1 MKLRR
6 NKIYNNK
13 SSGINPKRLIMKKL
27 LKNADKKIGQSPG
40 SLIYMGDITER
51 EFKLKFFSYNK
62 EDFLEEILSNPEEIK
77 KYSDPNQKLWVN
89 IDGIQHANLI
99 GRIGEIFQINQL
111 TLEDI
116 LNTSHRPKTE
126 DLGDYI
132 FIVFKLLGIEKTT
145 KQMNVEHVSLI
156 LSEKFVLSFQE
167 DEDDEFE
174 IIRENLRK
182 NKGHIREQ
190 GLDYLTYRIL
200 DFAIDNYFI
209 VLENIGDRIEEI
221 EDELLS
227 KPSNDTLH
235 QLYKLKGDMVTIR
248 RVVWPL
254 REAISVL
261 EKTES
266 PFLKKNI
273 TLYLRDLYD
282 HIIQLIDTTE
292 NYREMISGMMD
303 IYLSSISNKLNEVM
317 KVLTI
322 ISTLFI
328 PLTFIAGIYGMN
340 FNTQVS
346 PYNMPEL
353 NWLFGYPF
361 VITIM
366 LIVVLVLLFFFK
378 KKKWF

>member
-1 MKLRR
+1 M
-6 NKIYNNK
+6 
-13 SSGINPKRLIMKKL
+13 SSKESVMRKL

-40 SLIYMGDITER
+40 SLIYMGDKPES
-51 EFKLKFFSYNK
+51 EFRLKFFSYDK
-62 EDFLEEILSNPEEIK
+62 DDYIEEVLSNPEEIK
-77 KYSDPNQKLWVN
+77 KYVDSNKKLWINV
-89 IDGIQHANLI
+89 DGIQHTKLI
-99 GRIGEIFQINQL
+99 GKIGEQFKINPL

-116 LNTSHRPKTE
+116 LNTAHRPKTE
-126 DLGDYI
+126 DLTDYL
-132 FIVFKLLGIEKTT
+132 FIVFKILSIEKASQQL
-145 KQMNVEHVSLI
+145 KVEHISLI
-156 LSEKFVLSFQE
+156 LGNNFILSFQE
-167 DEDDEFE
+167 DENDEFE

-182 NKGHIREQ
+182 NKGHIRDN
-190 GLDYLTYRIL
+190 GIDYLAYRIL

-209 VLENIGDRIEEI
+209 VLENIGDRIEVI
-221 EDELLS
+221 EDELLD
-227 KPSNDTLH
+227 KPSNETLH

-254 REAISVL
+254 RETVNSL

-266 PFLKKNI
+266 HLIKRNI
-273 TLYLRDLYD
+273 TPYLRDLYD
-282 HIIQLIDTTE
+282 HLIQIIDTTE

-340 FNTQVS
+340 FNTQAS

-361 VITIM
+361 VLTIM
-366 LIVVLVLLFFFK
+366 SLVAVSLLIFFK
-378 KKKWF
+378 RKKWF